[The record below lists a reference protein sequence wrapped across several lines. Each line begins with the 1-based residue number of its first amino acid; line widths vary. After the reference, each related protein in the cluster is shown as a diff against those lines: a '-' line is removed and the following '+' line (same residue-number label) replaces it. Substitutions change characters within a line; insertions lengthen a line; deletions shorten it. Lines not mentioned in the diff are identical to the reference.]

1 MIDLTTMMRRHMAKR
16 VIAPPAVKNWN
27 RELQEL
33 LDTDPSEQK
42 YLKLRELAHD
52 FNLTAEVYA
61 KILISELF
69 VPANEKTIPPS
80 SIGGFAGG
88 QKFICQGILF
98 KFAVDVQLPDS
109 DCWMYGKHAPDNI
122 GAMKAAASEL
132 RHIVALSNAV
142 GDTDLRVPLMAL
154 IDYRGFRLVASSLLP
169 ISSHTIVYGSD
180 NAGFNVYAQPDVAA
194 KFDLVAKRINLKKH
208 NFGNVEIAG
217 PVDIEIHK
225 GEDDRL
231 YVIDVARLMPPEAPE
246 LSITPHE
253 RSNYFML
260 LRPCLVFKYA
270 YPLSSDAYTGFG
282 RDGEDIHNAEVWR
295 ATKFLQTVLVPEMGR
310 QLVLGRYRVHGRHLC
325 QVLHKTGINLRY
337 LGLLR
342 YHMRLFQSATA
353 EEARTPVTAIPG
365 RADSTQSGTSIYSGH
380 SNHSASNADLN
391 ALLGLPPN
399 TPAHITAAIAKM
411 QANESNGTSSG
422 PASPTGASPASPPSN
437 GVTFEKGLK
446 QSVSSNSL
454 SVSKGATNR
463 SASGPVTELEPA
475 PTPKRRAGTRSQGGG
490 KTRTPGAETPK
501 SEQSKSEQSTP
512 SPVFSPLSPISK
524 TVKEQNAIS
533 KSNDTLSA
541 SIDSNGKKRNPLSDF
556 DFSPNS
562 SSERLHKGFFKKTH
576 TATDQTSSEE
586 SSRASLTASRASDS
600 QRTPELARKHGPNST
615 ADATDPDVLPSELS
629 VLRDL
634 DNSASLLILQ
644 PDRSGT
650 TETFE
655 NI

>member
-1 MIDLTTMMRRHMAKR
+1 MAKR

-69 VPANEKTIPPS
+69 VAANEKTIPPS

-98 KFAVDVQLPDS
+98 KFAVDVQLPDTDS
-109 DCWMYGKHAPDNI
+109 WMYGKNAPDNV

-208 NFGNVEIAG
+208 NFGNVQIAG

-260 LRPCLVFKYA
+260 LRPCLVFKYIH
-270 YPLSSDAYTGFG
+270 PLSSDAYTGFG
-282 RDGEDIHNAEVWR
+282 RDNEDVHNAEVWR
-295 ATKFLQTVLVPEMGR
+295 ATRYLQTILVPEMAR
-310 QLVLGRYRVHGRHLC
+310 ALVQGRYRVHGRHLC

-342 YHMRLFQSATA
+342 HHIRVIQTQVSDA
-353 EEARTPVTAIPG
+353 EALARMPVTNIPG
-365 RADSTQSGTSIYSGH
+365 RADSVHSGTSIYSGH

-391 ALLGLPPN
+391 ALLGLPAN
-399 TPAHITAAIAKM
+399 TPARTATEVMERAGHHSIY
-411 QANESNGTSSG
+411 EVSGSG
-422 PASPTGASPASPPSN
+422 PASPNGASPASPTSG

-454 SVSKGATNR
+454 NVIKSAASNR
-463 SASGPVTELEPA
+463 SASGPVTDLEPV

-490 KTRTPGAETPK
+490 KTRTPAND
-501 SEQSKSEQSTP
+501 SSKSEQSTP
-512 SPVFSPLSPISK
+512 SPVFSPLSPISR
-524 TVKEQNAIS
+524 TAKEQNGIS
-533 KSNDTLSA
+533 KSNDTLTA
-541 SIDSNGKKRNPLSDF
+541 SIDSNGKKRNPLA

-576 TATDQTSSEE
+576 TSTDQTSSEE

-600 QRTPELARKHGPNST
+600 QRTPELARKGVPAIKPGEPS
-615 ADATDPDVLPSELS
+615 DSDVLPSELS

-650 TETFE
+650 
-655 NI
+655 